1 MSFLPGWNE
10 KNFQVLGKAFELI
23 NQLAGSDAAIS
34 KKDAFLA
41 VVGMV
46 PKLSDS
52 KLKSAAFG
60 ALSGLAEV
68 VGPQFICA
76 QLHKQASGQKNPKV
90 PSMCDFQ
97 TV

>member
-52 KLKSAAFG
+52 KLKSPAFG